1 MDVFAVYFSGGKDAM
16 AEYLR
21 AHHSFNLDRHS
32 GEEIDDAEAELE
44 LDEGKIVTIQPE
56 GSDWCV

>member
-44 LDEGKIVTIQPE
+44 LDEGKCE
-56 GSDWCV
+56 K